1 MAYKYGIR
9 EQITFLPDSIE
20 KYVFDDDPVRAYDAF
35 IDAINLQELGL
46 EIDESCV
53 GNSSYDPITMLKV
66 LVYGYSYGWRSS
78 RKLERALHHNLS
90 FIWLSAGLKPDHKTL
105 SNFRK
110 NNKAVLKN
118 VLKQCVRM
126 CIKLDLIEGNILF
139 VDGSKMRANAGNNQ
153 TISKSSLQKLLNNL
167 DVRIEALMN
176 ECQKIDQ
183 QETQSL
189 VRMKKELKSKENLK
203 TKINEL
209 VKEIKDEKSINIT
222 DPDCK
227 IMKGRQGSHAAYNS
241 QIAVDETHGLI
252 VSVDAVQEVVD
263 RDQLEQQIVQAE
275 HNLGKTCEIV
285 CADAGYSSVDA
296 LKPLVESERTIIVPN
311 DKQAQKKAFIE
322 TPFDKDKF
330 IYNTEN
336 NTYTCPEGKELYC
349 SYQAKG
355 SNKVVYR
362 MKNYRNCLDCRHYG
376 VCTSAKH
383 GRTINRLVNEQTQH
397 ILKKTYESSQGQEIY
412 RKRKMKVELP
422 FGHIKRNLGMS
433 SFLLRGFEGVNAEL
447 SILGSCFNITRLITI
462 LGGVKPMVQ
471 ALSNITH

>member
-1 MAYKYGIR
+1 
-9 EQITFLPDSIE
+9 
-20 KYVFDDDPVRAYDAF
+20 
-35 IDAINLQELGL
+35 
-46 EIDESCV
+46 
-53 GNSSYDPITMLKV
+53 
-66 LVYGYSYGWRSS
+66 
-78 RKLERALHHNLS
+78 
-90 FIWLSAGLKPDHKTL
+90 
-105 SNFRK
+105 
-110 NNKAVLKN
+110 
-118 VLKQCVRM
+118 
-126 CIKLDLIEGNILF
+126 
-139 VDGSKMRANAGNNQ
+139 
-153 TISKSSLQKLLNNL
+153 
-167 DVRIEALMN
+167 
-176 ECQKIDQ
+176 
-183 QETQSL
+183 
-189 VRMKKELKSKENLK
+189 
-203 TKINEL
+203 
-209 VKEIKDEKSINIT
+209 
-222 DPDCK
+222 
-227 IMKGRQGSHAAYNS
+227 
-241 QIAVDETHGLI
+241 
-252 VSVDAVQEVVD
+252 
-263 RDQLEQQIVQAE
+263 
-275 HNLGKTCEIV
+275 
-285 CADAGYSSVDA
+285 
-296 LKPLVESERTIIVPN
+296 LVESERTIIVPN

-376 VCTSAKH
+376 VCTSAKR